1 MACKGVIGVHIRLE
15 KNRIEGLYPFRYSTI
30 SISALFAGACVA
42 DHVSGAAAYHGDG
55 EPDPRDGA
63 DPAAD
68 FARRLVDALHDDR
81 LRDDPERQPPER
93 RTVARPAEKRN
104 VVRKIGENR

>member
-1 MACKGVIGVHIRLE
+1 MRNRLSG
-15 KNRIEGLYPFRYSTI
+15 IAG
-30 SISALFAGACVA
+30 AGACVA

-81 LRDDPERQPPER
+81 FRDDPERQPPER